1 MSWALLLDVE
11 VIVSVVVVAVNICV
25 AIAAT
30 LMHERPAELPC
41 CQLPPMEEVIC
52 PPAVIWREGRGYV
65 IVSGKGLV
73 RRFGSSVQVH
83 LEE

>member
-1 MSWALLLDVE
+1 MDVE
-11 VIVSVVVVAVNICV
+11 VIESVVVL
-25 AIAAT
+25 AIVKVVVAAT

-52 PPAVIWREGRGYV
+52 PPAVIWGEGRGYV
-65 IVSGKGLV
+65 IVSGKGSV